1 MEAVYDETRIASDRV
16 EQNQQTLVIQ
26 TGLME
31 AISRAITGL
40 VSGQQGNCLLPLVH
54 RARQGNITI
63 ADALTQTQQVSCS
76 IPPQIEREQ
85 PVLFE
90 DAHGRLTP
98 FHVEF
103 INSYAAFQALLQAR
117 FENMPGLGKVKGLE
131 YSMQDTHSKRILD
144 LSRPWESNMR
154 PGRKFAMSMV
164 SQLTKAVRSSC
175 PACSRE
181 TSNPNEEGSDVQCDN
196 PDCRMI
202 FRCITQ
208 SDHPIL
214 GKRKRSES
222 SGSPTKRTKRGQSE
236 DVTDQDD
243 ADGIHEFRRVP
254 IIQRLPQTPWETS
267 VSGDRYPYTR
277 MPTSF
282 SPKQISVPSMSS
294 VSSSFDGGDMH
305 AMPSPRHESI
315 SGHGSNDQRGREIP
329 LLTITD
335 TARKDHT
342 TGISSIENSDI
353 QSSTMDSIAKI
364 PPIIVSMRQRKE
376 PSVS

>member
-1 MEAVYDETRIASDRV
+1 VEAVYDETKIASDRV

-181 TSNPNEEGSDVQCDN
+181 TSNPNEEGSDVQWY
-196 PDCRMI
+196 
-202 FRCITQ
+202 
-208 SDHPIL
+208 
-214 GKRKRSES
+214 G
-222 SGSPTKRTKRGQSE
+222 
-236 DVTDQDD
+236 
-243 ADGIHEFRRVP
+243 
-254 IIQRLPQTPWETS
+254 
-267 VSGDRYPYTR
+267 
-277 MPTSF
+277 
-282 SPKQISVPSMSS
+282 
-294 VSSSFDGGDMH
+294 
-305 AMPSPRHESI
+305 
-315 SGHGSNDQRGREIP
+315 
-329 LLTITD
+329 
-335 TARKDHT
+335 
-342 TGISSIENSDI
+342 
-353 QSSTMDSIAKI
+353 
-364 PPIIVSMRQRKE
+364 
-376 PSVS
+376 